1 MSGNKTHFV
10 LIHGAWHRAWHLQLL
25 ATRLKNAGF
34 GVSTVDL
41 PSVNPNIDEVLREG
55 ALRADV
61 EAAKVVLEQAAAESD
76 TIVPVCHSYGG
87 VVGGEAAVELSE
99 NAKNKV
105 QRIVYLCAIV
115 LEQGNSLTTRTN
127 GQVASW
133 ARHEGHAVVVPD
145 TISCFYQDVDP
156 QLAQEAAKH
165 VHIHSY
171 SAFTEITRHAPWRQF
186 PCTYVYTTEDLAL
199 PLSTQQTL
207 LGLLSEEERA
217 NFNFFTLESGHSPFL
232 SKPDECVKILK
243 QLVGQ

>member
-1 MSGNKTHFV
+1 MPEDQVLCFILKDLTTVMSGNTTHFV

-25 ATRLKNAGF
+25 ATRLKDAGF

-76 TIVPVCHSYGG
+76 TIIPVCHSYGG
-87 VVGGEAAVELSE
+87 VVGGEAAAELSE

-115 LEQGNSLTTRTN
+115 VQQGNSLTTRTN

-133 ARHEGHAVVVPD
+133 ARHEVR
-145 TISCFYQDVDP
+145 S
-156 QLAQEAAKH
+156 QLIFWKRGIA
-165 VHIHSY
+165 HS
-171 SAFTEITRHAPWRQF
+171 SLGTR
-186 PCTYVYTTEDLAL
+186 
-199 PLSTQQTL
+199 S
-207 LGLLSEEERA
+207 GRA
-217 NFNFFTLESGHSPFL
+217 
-232 SKPDECVKILK
+232 
-243 QLVGQ
+243 